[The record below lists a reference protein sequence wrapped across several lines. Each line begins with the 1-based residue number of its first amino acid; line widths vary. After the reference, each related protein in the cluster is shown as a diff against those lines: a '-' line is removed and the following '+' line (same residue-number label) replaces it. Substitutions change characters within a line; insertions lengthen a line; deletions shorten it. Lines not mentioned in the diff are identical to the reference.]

1 MRHSPKRQK
10 KPRISKIRGRIFHNK
25 LSFGLHEPPMSSFIG
40 RNVSIYFSSISL
52 KANNCGSLS
61 NHTNDRGNPEDS
73 TSISTDGDFPIFHSP
88 CQYSHMRTMLF
99 LYIPLADCCC
109 ALPLRALRKGVCEC
123 LLQQC
128 MKRLF
133 YLRGYVNIH

>member
-1 MRHSPKRQK
+1 MN
-10 KPRISKIRGRIFHNK
+10 NK
-25 LSFGLHEPPMSSFIG
+25 HSFILSKEI
-40 RNVSIYFSSISL
+40 SIQKSNLFVQIAFCISWPI
-52 KANNCGSLS
+52 KIA
-61 NHTNDRGNPEDS
+61 
-73 TSISTDGDFPIFHSP
+73 IFHSP

-123 LLQQC
+123 LLQQR